1 MDCLRDDGRKLS
13 LDLCFTGWSSSWLV
27 GAVVMILG
35 AVPRWDGQ
43 FFCIG
48 MDVDGF
54 TYAVG
59 KALEARLGPP
69 WSMTWRVG
77 DRRHGVVS

>member
-1 MDCLRDDGRKLS
+1 
-13 LDLCFTGWSSSWLV
+13 
-27 GAVVMILG
+27 MILG